1 MNEPTGRTVTK
12 KELVHRIAEELDQT
26 KVVVRGVI
34 QRFLDEIVEE
44 LGRGNRLEF
53 REFGVFEVRER
64 RSRRAQN
71 PRTLSKVVVPS
82 RRVVRFKVG
91 RAMRELMQDEAPPPA
106 PKAKPKP
113 AAPPAARP
121 DPAAVPPARPAPPK
135 PPPTAPG
142 SPF

>member
-1 MNEPTGRTVTK
+1 MNEQPGRTVTK

-34 QRFLDEIVEE
+34 QKFLDEIVEE
-44 LGRGNRLEF
+44 LARGNRLEF

-64 RSRRAQN
+64 SQRRAQN
-71 PRTLSKVVVPS
+71 PRTLSKVVVPP

-91 RAMRELMQDEAPPPA
+91 RAMRDLTGDESEAPAPKVKAPAPVATRAESPPA
-106 PKAKPKP
+106 PV
-113 AAPPAARP
+113 RP
-121 DPAAVPPARPAPPK
+121 TPPK
-135 PPPTAPG
+135 PPPTSPG

>member
-1 MNEPTGRTVTK
+1 MNQQPGRTVTK

-34 QRFLDEIVEE
+34 QKFLDEIVEE
-44 LGRGNRLEF
+44 LARGNRLEF

-64 RSRRAQN
+64 SQRRAQN
-71 PRTLSKVVVPS
+71 PRTLSKVVVPP

-91 RAMRELMQDEAPPPA
+91 RAMRDLTADEAEAPA
-106 PKAKPKP
+106 PKVKTP
-113 AAPPAARP
+113 APAVARP
-121 DPAAVPPARPAPPK
+121 EPPPPPVRPTPPK
-135 PPPTAPG
+135 PPPTSPG